1 MNMKEPIH
9 EKELKWLGIDF
20 DLTIAHNSEHPEYQ
34 PLEPIK
40 GAKKYLDK
48 LVADGWKIIIY
59 TSRPWHEYDKIEE
72 WLNLYQIPFRRIV
85 CGKLFVKWMV
95 DDRAIN
101 FNGNWEEV
109 YKQII

>member
-1 MNMKEPIH
+1 MTEPIQ
-9 EKELKWLGIDF
+9 EKELKWIGV
-20 DLTIAHNSEHPEYQ
+20 DLDKTICNNSDHPEYKM
-34 PLEPIK
+34 LEPIN

-48 LVADGWKIIIY
+48 LVADGWKITIY
-59 TSRPWHEYDKIEE
+59 TSRPSHEYNQIEN
-72 WLNLYQIPFRRIV
+72 WLNSYQIPFRRIE